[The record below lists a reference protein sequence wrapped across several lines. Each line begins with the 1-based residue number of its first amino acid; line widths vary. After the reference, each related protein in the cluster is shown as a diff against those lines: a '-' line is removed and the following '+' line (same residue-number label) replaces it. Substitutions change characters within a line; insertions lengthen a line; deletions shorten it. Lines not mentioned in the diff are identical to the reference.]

1 MSSLPYTPAPAQKRS
16 IVDMALAL
24 AAKREYGL
32 SIVIAV
38 IVIAATLRDSSFL
51 SLLNIRDIL
60 VNCTQ
65 PAIVACGVMLVI
77 VTGEI
82 DISVGA
88 SLGLCT
94 AICGTLMSADKLPQ
108 WFGEGHAPFG
118 VAAAIGITV
127 GVATLIGLI
136 NGILVTL
143 VRVPSIIVT
152 LAMLMIL
159 RSFSVEVM
167 AKGNITDL
175 PDAFRFFGIGTILGI
190 RTSIWIMVAVLGA
203 TWALIRYTTIGRRIY
218 AVGSNPHAA
227 TLAGLSVVRTKL
239 FVFALTGFLVGIAT
253 FITPNGAIDNST
265 SSSGFE
271 LLVVTCI
278 VVGGVSIS
286 GGVGTVVGVF
296 LGVVLL
302 QMQQTVLIFLKLSQ
316 NASNWNRA
324 IQGALILI
332 AVLVDHLAASRS
344 RRGGGGGGGGR
355 H

>member
-1 MSSLPYTPAPAQKRS
+1 
-16 IVDMALAL
+16 
-24 AAKREYGL
+24 
-32 SIVIAV
+32 
-38 IVIAATLRDSSFL
+38 
-51 SLLNIRDIL
+51 
-60 VNCTQ
+60 
-65 PAIVACGVMLVI
+65 MLVI

-94 AICGTLMSADKLPQ
+94 ALCGTLMSADKYPQ
-108 WFGEGHAPFG
+108 WFGTGHTPFS
-118 VAAAIGITV
+118 VPAAILITV
-127 GVATLIGLI
+127 AVATSIGLI

-159 RSFSVEVM
+159 RSLSVIVM
-167 AKGNITDL
+167 GKGNITDL
-175 PDAFRFFGIGTILGI
+175 PDAFHFLGTGDLGAVFGSYQKLVAANAGMPEHLETFQHVYLGRI
-190 RTSIWIMVAVLGA
+190 SIWIMLAILAA
-203 TWALIRYTTIGRRIY
+203 TWAMIRYTTIGRRIY

-286 GGVGTVVGVF
+286 GGIGTVSGVF
-296 LGVVLL
+296 LGVLLL

-324 IQGALILI
+324 IQARSSSSPSSSIISPHPAPGA
-332 AVLVDHLAASRS
+332 VVV
-344 RRGGGGGGGGR
+344 GGGHTDER
-355 H
+355 PHPPPPPNTQKPAA

>member
-1 MSSLPYTPAPAQKRS
+1 MSTLSHPIASPKKRGAGD
-16 IVDMALAL
+16 VVLAL

-32 SIVIAV
+32 LIVIAL
-38 IVIAATLRDSSFL
+38 IVIAATLRDASFL
-51 SLLNIRDIL
+51 SPINIRDIL

-94 AICGTLMSADKLPQ
+94 ALCGTLMSADKYPA
-108 WFGEGHAPFG
+108 WVGAGHTQFSVPG
-118 VAAAIGITV
+118 AIFITIS
-127 GVATLIGLI
+127 VATLIGFI

-143 VRVPSIIVT
+143 VRIPSIIVT
-152 LAMLMIL
+152 LAMFMIL
-159 RSFSVEVM
+159 RSLSVEVM

-175 PDAFRFFGIGTILGI
+175 PDAFRFFGVGTIVGV
-190 RTSIWIMVAVLGA
+190 RASIWIMAVALAA
-203 TWALIRYTTIGRRIY
+203 TTAMIRYTTLGRRIF

-227 TLAGLSVVRTKL
+227 TLAGLSVTRTKL
-239 FVFALTGFLVGIAT
+239 FVFTLTGFLVGIAT
-253 FITPNGAIDNST
+253 FITPNGAIDNSI
-265 SSSGFE
+265 SNSGFE
-271 LLVVTCI
+271 LLVITCI

-286 GGVGTVVGVF
+286 GGVGTVPGVF

-332 AVLVDHLAASRS
+332 AVLVDHFAASRS
-344 RRGGGGGGGGR
+344 RRGGGA